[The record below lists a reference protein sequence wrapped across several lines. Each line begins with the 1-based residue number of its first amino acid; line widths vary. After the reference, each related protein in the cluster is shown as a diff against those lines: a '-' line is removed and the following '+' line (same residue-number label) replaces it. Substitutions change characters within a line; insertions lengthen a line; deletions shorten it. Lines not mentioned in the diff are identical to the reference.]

1 MRSYTTTQI
10 IAKEGWNQIAIVLM
24 VFLCAYALSF
34 MAWVFFGL
42 FIVTLLFYRNPERLD
57 VEEDLHAI
65 IAPMDG
71 QVSAISKVNAND
83 GKEWLRVVI
92 RKRIVDVGV
101 LRAPMLINKLEIKK
115 RFGLPLS
122 GTSHLSK
129 ALREKV
135 VLTCKGI
142 HGEMKMVLYAGVL
155 SQKIQL
161 FEKMGGLKRAERF
174 AFLNDGEIALLLPL
188 DTRIQVVLNDEV
200 KAGESVLGYFAYE
213 GK

>member
-34 MAWVFFGL
+34 LSWIFFGL

-57 VEEDLHAI
+57 AEEDSHAI

-71 QVSAISKVNAND
+71 QISAISKVNAND

-101 LRAPMLINKLEIKK
+101 LRAPMMINKLEIKK

-135 VLTCKGI
+135 VLTCKGL
-142 HGEMKMVLYAGVL
+142 HAEMKMVLYAGAL

-161 FEKMGGLKRAERF
+161 FEKMGGLKRSERF
-174 AFLNDGEIALLLPL
+174 AFLNDGEVALLLPL
-188 DTRIQVVLNDEV
+188 NTRIQVVLNDEV

-213 GK
+213 GR